1 MIADYSFFHKIFC
14 SEPVDA
20 FQTAKQSV
28 QLESI
33 KSKGKLAKNIFY
45 ILSLK
50 NLVLKV
56 NPNTEKYSKVNI
68 IRRVG
73 GVLPGAP
80 LGTRALEWLWG
91 WGSLQGSHLLTARG
105 GACPLPPAPPWEA
118 SGEPSPALSSA
129 PSCSPPSPPLEPPLS
144 RSS

>member
-1 MIADYSFFHKIFC
+1 MITDYSFFHKIFC
-14 SEPVDA
+14 SEPLDA

-56 NPNTEKYSKVNI
+56 NPNTEK
-68 IRRVG
+68 
-73 GVLPGAP
+73 
-80 LGTRALEWLWG
+80 
-91 WGSLQGSHLLTARG
+91 
-105 GACPLPPAPPWEA
+105 
-118 SGEPSPALSSA
+118 
-129 PSCSPPSPPLEPPLS
+129 
-144 RSS
+144 